1 MTRIDDIAKVL
12 GCTGS
17 NVCYLLRKG
26 RIKGTRTPA
35 RWQVSDEAVQEYLKE
50 PTPVH
55 PRKLHLHKGQRFGY
69 WTVLSAKIVRT
80 KSGGLAALCQCICGT
95 TRYVLVESLF
105 SGRSKSCGCR
115 RAEGQNQNQLEGRD
129 KGRVIMNQ
137 IHQEGL
143 AARYINKKVNR
154 NSKTGHTGV
163 CWREKEHKYYAY
175 IMVDRKQ
182 ISLGLHDKLADA
194 IAARKAAEERYFRS
208 KQEKVDTIKRN
219 ARK

>member
-1 MTRIDDIAKVL
+1 MSQVDEIAKAL
-12 GCTGS
+12 GCTES

-26 RIKGTRTPA
+26 RIKGTRTSSG
-35 RWQVSDEAVQEYLKE
+35 WQVTDEAVQEYLKE

-55 PRKLHLHKGQRFGY
+55 PRKLHLRKGQKFGY
-69 WTVLSAKIVRT
+69 WKVLSAKIVRT
-80 KSGGLAALCQCICGT
+80 KTGGLAALCRCICGT
-95 TRYVLVESLF
+95 TRYVLVESLV
-105 SGRSKSCGCR
+105 SGHSKSCGCR
-115 RAEGQNQNQLEGRD
+115 RLEKMSQGQLQGQD
-129 KGRVIMNQ
+129 KGQVLMKQ

-163 CWREKEHKYYAY
+163 CWREREHKYYAY

-194 IAARKAAEERYFRS
+194 IAARKAAEEQYFRS
-208 KQEKVDTIKRN
+208 KQEKVDAIKRN